1 MIPSLLLRSLIY
13 PSANQFQL
21 SPSWFCLMQLQVHH
35 SPPPHLT
42 HWHLIPDTGPSG
54 TESHLACPRNIVV
67 PPFLVCAC
75 WFVDVPGLPLPGDQH
90 EADGPQRSL
99 QASSLVQHCSLT
111 KLFKSLGQGTTAHCL
126 YPVGPLASFWTFSS
140 KGQGWLD

>member
-21 SPSWFCLMQLQVHH
+21 SPSWFCLMQLQVYH

-42 HWHLIPDTGPSG
+42 HWRLIPDTGPSD

-90 EADGPQRSL
+90 EADGPQGSL